1 MFHHIPPNKSHAHDI
16 QKWQSACIIS
26 ARPLK
31 REIDIINAK
40 HNASGHNVNYN
51 NESQVM
57 EKKQRNKNQQSAR
70 SNSINHY
77 QLAITKQT
85 AFNYVKIDIS
95 YCIIHISVRRTIGN
109 WSFL

>member
-1 MFHHIPPNKSHAHDI
+1 MFHHIPPNMFIIILYAHDI

-26 ARPLK
+26 ALLLK

-57 EKKQRNKNQQSAR
+57 EKKQRNKNPQSAR
-70 SNSINHY
+70 SNSRNHY
-77 QLAITKQT
+77 QLQNKQRS
-85 AFNYVKIDIS
+85 IM
-95 YCIIHISVRRTIGN
+95 
-109 WSFL
+109 